1 MADLSQCK
9 SHWLHPAELNPESM
23 VGHLKGDGFYGG
35 DLLPILGALQK
46 EDSLRPSPVAF
57 DVLDALLGSVQGWR
71 DITHTSADLQAK
83 IVDGFLTSLQLL
95 GDSSHETKK
104 TSKIRK
110 SIYV

>member
-9 SHWLHPAELNPESM
+9 SHWLHPAELSPESM

-35 DLLPILGALQK
+35 DLLTILGALQK
-46 EDSLRPSPVAF
+46 EDSLRPSPVVL
-57 DVLDALLGSVQGWR
+57 DVLDALLGSVEGWR
-71 DITHTSADLQAK
+71 DITQTSADLHAK
-83 IVDGFLTSLQLL
+83 IMDGFLTSLQLL
-95 GDSSHETKK
+95 GNYQHETKK

>member
-1 MADLSQCK
+1 MTDLSQCK
-9 SHWLHPAELNPESM
+9 SHWLHAAELNPESM
-23 VGHLKGDGFYGG
+23 LGHLKGDGFYGG

-46 EDSLRPSPVAF
+46 EDSLRPSPVAL

-71 DITHTSADLQAK
+71 DIPHTSADLQAK
-83 IVDGFLTSLQLL
+83 IMDEFLTSLQLL
-95 GDSSHETKK
+95 GDYQHETKK